1 MALQSMIQKD
11 DGMKKVPFSELE
23 QRLRRFRAAMDEKEP
38 GWEMALVISK
48 VNQYYFTGTMQEG
61 ILFIPRDGEAVYY
74 ARRSYERAVHESLFP
89 DIRPMGSY
97 RDAAAALGRLPGTV
111 HIEADFVPYGMC
123 ARMQKYFGFDSVKA
137 MDHVIAT
144 VRSVKS
150 PYELELMI
158 KAGDMHRR
166 VLEDQCPAV
175 QGRDDGSG
183 THSGYFQS
191 PC

>member
-1 MALQSMIQKD
+1 MEVVVALQSMIQKD

-97 RDAAAALGRLPGTV
+97 RDAAAALGRL
-111 HIEADFVPYGMC
+111 
-123 ARMQKYFGFDSVKA
+123 RDSPHRGGLRSIW
-137 MDHVIAT
+137 HVRQDAE
-144 VRSVKS
+144 VF
-150 PYELELMI
+150 
-158 KAGDMHRR
+158 R
-166 VLEDQCPAV
+166 V
-175 QGRDDGSG
+175 
-183 THSGYFQS
+183 
-191 PC
+191 